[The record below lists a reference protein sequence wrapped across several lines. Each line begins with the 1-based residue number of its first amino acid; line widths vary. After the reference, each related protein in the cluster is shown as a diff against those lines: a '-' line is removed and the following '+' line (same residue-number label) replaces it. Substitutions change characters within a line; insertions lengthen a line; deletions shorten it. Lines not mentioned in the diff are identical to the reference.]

1 VLRGSTV
8 ALRPSIS
15 ILPRQVLPCYLPRSG
30 LFYNPRM
37 RTQSKRKAQRVRR
50 SASTPEPAT
59 EPTTQAEASSP
70 EVQPASSQTDGS
82 RIAFPTNADGTLDDD
97 AIRSVT
103 REKLKVV
110 FLDPKLREKLG
121 IDAADT
127 ATAPMVIPLA
137 FFEKAA
143 DLFHDTLGKLAA
155 VAVVRQGYS
164 LDDAKAMLLTTSDKE
179 TLNPLAAQALNDW
192 CPSIDSKYQS
202 LALLGAGYI
211 TVFGG
216 KLATLPKKPADVL
229 PFRPQEAKPPER
241 EP

>member
-1 VLRGSTV
+1 
-8 ALRPSIS
+8 
-15 ILPRQVLPCYLPRSG
+15 
-30 LFYNPRM
+30 M

-50 SASTPEPAT
+50 SASTPEPV
-59 EPTTQAEASSP
+59 EVTTQAEAPST
-70 EVQPASSQTDGS
+70 ETHTPASSQTDGS

-121 IDAADT
+121 IDAADN
-127 ATAPMVIPLA
+127 AAAAPMVIPLA

-143 DLFHDTLGKLAA
+143 NLFHDTLGKLAA

-164 LDDAKAMLLTTSDKE
+164 PDDARSMLLTESDKE